1 MKKRERKV
9 IDENEKIIDSILDFS
24 GDPKS
29 EDKAWSRK
37 GLVMGNVQSGKT
49 QNYIGLINKAFDCGY
64 KVVILLGGHMNELRK
79 QTQIRIDEDV
89 IGLESKHLILNNMRK
104 KIGVS
109 NYRRDGLEVATF
121 TSTEGDF
128 SKRVATSLNISFS
141 ALNAPVIIT
150 VKKNTTILKNL
161 INYITESSALEGNKK
176 LDVPMY

>member
-1 MKKRERKV
+1 
-9 IDENEKIIDSILDFS
+9 
-24 GDPKS
+24 
-29 EDKAWSRK
+29 
-37 GLVMGNVQSGKT
+37 
-49 QNYIGLINKAFDCGY
+49 
-64 KVVILLGGHMNELRK
+64 MNELRK

-128 SKRVATSLNISFS
+128 SKNVTSLNISFS

-150 VKKNTTILKNL
+150 VKKI
-161 INYITESSALEGNKK
+161 
-176 LDVPMY
+176 